1 MVKYKHVAVIV
12 LIAFAAGFLL
22 DRATFGNGEK
32 TRLVAGKTVKGAVYA
47 DFKLGRELKEFKTEI
62 KDLPLM
68 YWKVDTVLDEIY
80 VKQKIDTAKIIG
92 EFITKREYSFNVF
105 NNEQGKLDIKQVVQ
119 YNRLQSF
126 DYTFTPIHIEKTSYR
141 RPILEPFAS
150 ASYSTFGIAGIGGG
164 LFYKNTGVEYNYL
177 YSVPDN
183 RTGHMVGVKVRF

>member
-1 MVKYKHVAVIV
+1 MKTRYWLLLI
-12 LIAFAAGFLL
+12 LIAFAAGLLL

-32 TRLVAGKTVKGAVYA
+32 TRLVAGKTVKGTVYA

-62 KDLPLM
+62 KDIPLM

-105 NNEQGKLDIKQVVQ
+105 NNEQGKLDVKQVVQ

-141 RPILEPFAS
+141 RPLLEPFAS
-150 ASYSTFGIAGIGGG
+150 ASYNTFGIAGIGGG
-164 LFYKNTGVEYNYL
+164 FFYKNTGIEYNYL
-177 YSVPDN
+177 FDTFDRN
-183 RTGHMVGVKVRF
+183 FGHQLGIKVKF